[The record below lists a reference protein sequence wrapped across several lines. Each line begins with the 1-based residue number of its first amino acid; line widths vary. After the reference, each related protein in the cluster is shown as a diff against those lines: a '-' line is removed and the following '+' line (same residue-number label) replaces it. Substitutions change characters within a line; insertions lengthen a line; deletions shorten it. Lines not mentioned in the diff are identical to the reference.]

1 MHVYIVQGLL
11 NFGLLQLSSDGAS
24 VFKEKRTGV
33 ITQLQ
38 ENHAPFEEG
47 VHCMVSDQ
55 VLFLMQFHFHVH
67 FLP

>member
-1 MHVYIVQGLL
+1 MHVYVVQGLL
-11 NFGLLQLSSDGAS
+11 NSGLPQLCSDGAS
-24 VFKEKRTGV
+24 VFKGKGTGV

-38 ENHAPFEEG
+38 ENHAPFVEG

-55 VLFLMQFHFHVH
+55 ILFLMQFHFHVH